1 MGGDPIKRNKAFIVN
16 TTRSDDTP
24 QKIAELCG
32 IIWNSK
38 SEMESW
44 SNFYINPVDKAA
56 KQDPDLKEILL

>member
-16 TTRSDDTP
+16 TTRSEDTP

-38 SEMESW
+38 LEMES
-44 SNFYINPVDKAA
+44 
-56 KQDPDLKEILL
+56 